1 MIYVRIS
8 YLASLTANFDALL
21 DLTMV
26 SEGLV
31 NNCENC
37 PVSWKNF
44 RNLSRSEIR
53 LINENR
59 YEATFKPGEIIL
71 KQGSPASNA
80 VFLASGMAKVYIEGL
95 DGKSFILGIVSP
107 SENLIGPGIHVH
119 ARLSYSVSALTVVQ
133 ACFIS
138 FDIIN
143 QLLRQNADF
152 AYGMIEDLSI
162 KSHIMHNK
170 LLSLT
175 RKKMPGRLADAILF
189 FANDVYKSDEFDM
202 ILSRKE
208 MGEMT
213 NMAKECVVRILKEL
227 ESSGVIKATCSKIKI
242 LDREKLRLIAERG

>member
-1 MIYVRIS
+1 
-8 YLASLTANFDALL
+8 
-21 DLTMV
+21 MV

-44 RNLSRSEIR
+44 KNLSKSEIR

-71 KQGSPASNA
+71 KQGSPASNT
-80 VFLASGMAKVYIEGL
+80 VFLAAGMAKLYIEGL
-95 DGKSFILGIVSP
+95 NSKSFILGIASP
-107 SENLIGPGIHVH
+107 SQILIGPGVQVH
-119 ARLSYSVSALTVVQ
+119 ARHSYSVSALTVVQ

-138 FDIIN
+138 NDIMN
-143 QLLRQNADF
+143 QLIRRNADF

-162 KSHIMHNK
+162 KSQIIHNK

-175 RKKMPGRLADAILF
+175 QKKMPGRLAEAMLF
-189 FANDVYKSDEFDM
+189 FANEVYKSDEFDM

-208 MGEMT
+208 LGEMT

-227 ESSGVIKATCSKIKI
+227 ESSGVIKVSCSKIQI
-242 LDREKLRLIAERG
+242 LDREKLRVISERG